1 MGLSAILRRARK
13 IYNQLSINSDYQ
25 SYLLN
30 QSENKNPADVF
41 TSRPR
46 FHVSCCKGEPKARD
60 SLGARRRVQI
70 IRVPEEAEG
79 QQSIY
84 RARLSLTF
92 VSSDQLV
99 LATLEYRIHFEIA
112 LKGGRAILSYDQHH
126 KRPSYQAP
134 TVSRISAL

>member
-1 MGLSAILRRARK
+1 MCSHLG
-13 IYNQLSINSDYQ
+13 
-25 SYLLN
+25 
-30 QSENKNPADVF
+30 
-41 TSRPR
+41 
-46 FHVSCCKGEPKARD
+46 RD
-60 SLGARRRVQI
+60 SMFHAARGNLKLEIRWASRRVQI

-134 TVSRISAL
+134 TVSRIPAL